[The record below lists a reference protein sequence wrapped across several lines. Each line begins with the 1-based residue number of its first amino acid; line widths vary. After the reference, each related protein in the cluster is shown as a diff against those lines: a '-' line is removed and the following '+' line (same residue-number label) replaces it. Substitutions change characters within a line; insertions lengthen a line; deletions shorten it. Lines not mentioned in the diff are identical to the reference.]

1 MIEST
6 IQEMKKKNEN
16 GKKKYLIFKKK
27 IIKHLNKEMK
37 IKINKKT
44 IRNIS
49 NLLIQNLM
57 TIMMILVNNQYQ
69 ILQFHNN
76 IIKMLRN
83 KNHR

>member
-44 IRNIS
+44 IRNNS
-49 NLLIQNLM
+49 MIQNLM
-57 TIMMILVNNQYQ
+57 TIVMILVNNQYQ
-69 ILQFHNN
+69 VLQFHNN